1 MSDPILG
8 GCYCG
13 KIRFEANPPVLYQA
27 YCHCDNCRKAI
38 GAQVVAW
45 ITVESSK
52 FKYTQGTPKTYHTET
67 TADRTFCPDCG
78 SSLTYVHPDRS
89 THVDIV
95 TGSLDHPE
103 CYPPNRDVFPEE
115 KLPWISL
122 CNQGRA

>member
-1 MSDPILG
+1 MSEAIPG

-13 KIRFEANPPVLYQA
+13 KIKFEARPPILYRA

-45 ITVESSK
+45 ITVESSD
-52 FKYTQGTPKTYHTET
+52 FNYIQGTPKSYKTET
-67 TADRTFCPDCG
+67 NATRSFCPDCG
-78 SSLTYVHPDRS
+78 TSLTYVHPDRP

-103 CYPPNRDVFPEE
+103 DFAPDRDVYPEE
-115 KLPWISL
+115 KLPWVAL
-122 CNQGRA
+122 CNEGRA

>member
-1 MSDPILG
+1 MSETISG

-13 KIRFEANPPVLYQA
+13 KIKFEAHPPILYQA

-45 ITVESSK
+45 ITVEISN
-52 FKYTQGTPKTYHTET
+52 FRYIQGTPKTYQTET
-67 TADRTFCPDCG
+67 KATRSFCQECG
-78 SSLTYVHPDRS
+78 SSLTYNHPDRP

-103 CYPPNRDVFPEE
+103 NFPPDHDIYPEE
-115 KLPWISL
+115 KLPWIKL
-122 CNQGRA
+122 CNPQP